1 MIYLFDIPCLCE
13 QWNFP
18 LLGTIPEAPGPPL
31 ERSGSVTRV
40 KAGTFGS
47 DASGHRFRQQ
57 VPKVARRVVKLC
69 TGGPSKVC
77 FTVFFFVAE
86 GDTSAGLTGSLVS
99 SRPGSSSV
107 IV

>member
-13 QWNFP
+13 QWNFRYWVQSQK
-18 LLGTIPEAPGPPL
+18 APGPPL

-40 KAGTFGS
+40 KAGAFGS
-47 DASGHRFRQQ
+47 DASGHRFRQR

-69 TGGPSKVC
+69 TGSPSKVC